1 MEAAWRYNTESTPRL
16 SEIAHSGAIC
26 RQPGRFRQTP
36 HHDASQRLVMARMT
50 GATNG
55 KCFGVVEEVWERPIM
70 DDIVR
75 VWALI
80 GAAADAS
87 PPKPEKFEC
96 GYAGG

>member
-1 MEAAWRYNTESTPRL
+1 
-16 SEIAHSGAIC
+16 
-26 RQPGRFRQTP
+26 
-36 HHDASQRLVMARMT
+36 MARMT

-55 KCFGVVEEVWERPIM
+55 KCFGVVEEVWERPTM

-75 VWALI
+75 AWAVI